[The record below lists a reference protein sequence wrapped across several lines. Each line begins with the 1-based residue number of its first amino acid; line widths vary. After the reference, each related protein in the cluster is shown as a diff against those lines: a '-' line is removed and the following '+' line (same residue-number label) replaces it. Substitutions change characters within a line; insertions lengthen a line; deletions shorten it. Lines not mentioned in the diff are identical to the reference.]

1 MLQEDDIPFYSYE
14 EDSEYLSNEEKYGM
28 SKANWSG
35 LQDVLDQHNV
45 SDYFDYERYGA
56 DDEVILYD
64 TGYLDSIESGNIDLH
79 YYSLKKN

>member
-1 MLQEDDIPFYSYE
+1 
-14 EDSEYLSNEEKYGM
+14 M

-56 DDEVILYD
+56 DDDVILYD
-64 TGYLDSIESGNIDLH
+64 TGYLDSIESVNIL
-79 YYSLKKN
+79 LTNMNTF